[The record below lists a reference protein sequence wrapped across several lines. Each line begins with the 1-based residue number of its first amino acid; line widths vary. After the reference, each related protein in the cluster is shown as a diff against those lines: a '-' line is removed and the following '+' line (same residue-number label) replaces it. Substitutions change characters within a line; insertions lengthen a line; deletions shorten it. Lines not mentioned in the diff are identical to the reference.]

1 MIRRGCAGSCGAGY
15 NRQMEERSK
24 ADSFTAFLR
33 EKQRL
38 KSMRQPQQQGATP
51 LTLLNVLA
59 DAPRQQMPVQDL
71 QAASGMSFTGFA
83 EALKALQE
91 SGYLALSG
99 PPGGESAVLTP
110 LGVDVA
116 GLARPR

>member
-1 MIRRGCAGSCGAGY
+1 
-15 NRQMEERSK
+15 MERPK
-24 ADSFTAFLR
+24 ADSFTAFLK

-38 KSMRQPQQQGATP
+38 KAMRQTQQEGGVTP
-51 LTLLNVLA
+51 LTLLSVLA
-59 DAPRQQMPVQDL
+59 KAPRQQMPVQEL
-71 QAASGMSFTGFA
+71 QAASGMSFAGFA

>member
-1 MIRRGCAGSCGAGY
+1 M
-15 NRQMEERSK
+15 ERSK
-24 ADSFTAFLR
+24 ADSFTAFMK

-38 KSMRQPQQQGATP
+38 KSMREPLQQGATP

-71 QAASGMSFTGFA
+71 QAASGMSFTSFS
-83 EALKALQE
+83 EALKTLQE

>member
-1 MIRRGCAGSCGAGY
+1 M
-15 NRQMEERSK
+15 ERSK
-24 ADSFTAFLR
+24 ADSFTAFLK

-38 KSMRQPQQQGATP
+38 KSMRQPQPQGATP
-51 LTLLNVLA
+51 LSLLSLLA
-59 DAPRQQMPVQDL
+59 EAPQREMPVPEL
-71 QAASGMSFTGFA
+71 QAASGMSFTGLA

>member
-1 MIRRGCAGSCGAGY
+1 M
-15 NRQMEERSK
+15 ERSK
-24 ADSFTAFLR
+24 ADSFTAFMK

-38 KSMRQPQQQGATP
+38 KSMREPRQQGNTP

-59 DAPRQQMPVQDL
+59 DAPQKQMPVQDL
-71 QAASGMSFTGFA
+71 QAASGMSFTGFS

>member
-1 MIRRGCAGSCGAGY
+1 M
-15 NRQMEERSK
+15 ERSK
-24 ADSFTAFLR
+24 ADSFTAFLK

-38 KSMRQPQQQGATP
+38 KSTRQPQEQGATP
-51 LTLLNVLA
+51 LTLLRILA
-59 DAPRQQMPVQDL
+59 DASQHQMLVQDI
-71 QAASGMSFTGFA
+71 QAASGMSFTAFA

-116 GLARPR
+116 GLTRPR

>member
-1 MIRRGCAGSCGAGY
+1 MIGPGAESNLQSY
-15 NRQMEERSK
+15 NHEMERSK
-24 ADSFTAFLR
+24 ADSFTAFLQ

-38 KSMRQPQQQGATP
+38 KSTSQPLAQGATP
-51 LTLLNVLA
+51 LTLLKVLA
-59 DAPRQQMPVQDL
+59 DAPQQQMPVQDI
-71 QAASGMSFTGFA
+71 QAASGMSFSAFA

-91 SGYLALSG
+91 SGYLAVSG